1 MRGLWARFSIERE
14 NIRQGVSVCVCV
26 CACVRV
32 CVCACQNTTF
42 PCIDA
47 ARGSA
52 GQAARP
58 NDPDCHVQEFLGT
71 CQSVID
77 LVLVV

>member
-1 MRGLWARFSIERE
+1 MRGLWALCSIAIERE
-14 NIRQGVSVCVCV
+14 NIRRGVSVCVS
-26 CACVRV
+26 ACV